1 MTISTAFL
9 WLSPL
14 VLQVWLLVLLVRRQV
29 LKSFPFFTTYTAF
42 AIVAEAVKFFVFHL
56 HVSVDTNIHI
66 FVVAETIYAVL
77 GFLAIYEIFRHIFSD
92 FYRIGWFRFFLPGI
106 GLLMLVASVLIA
118 EVRPPVQASRFL
130 ATVFILEIGVRCLQL
145 GMFFLILILAKA
157 YNQRRRYTFGVTV
170 GFGVSAFGILF
181 TIVAR
186 SEFGTKYAYLLTFL
200 PSVSYLIAVLIWLA
214 AFWRPEPNPNGDAR
228 LPLTP
233 EFFIEQIRRYK
244 QHAKDVIRPWFRFI
258 YSGFF

>member
-1 MTISTAFL
+1 MKIATDFF
-9 WLSPL
+9 WLSPV
-14 VLQVWLLVLLVRRQV
+14 VLQLCLLILLAHRRVLR
-29 LKSFPFFTTYTAF
+29 SFCFFTTYTAF
-42 AIVAEAVKFFVFHL
+42 AIVAAIIKFFVRDSDATYFHAY
-56 HVSVDTNIHI
+56 
-66 FVVAETIYAVL
+66 VVTEPIYAVL
-77 GFLAIYEIFRHIFSD
+77 GFLAIYEVFRQIFSD
-92 FYRIGWFRFFLPGI
+92 FYRIGWFKFFLPGI
-106 GLLMLVASVLIA
+106 GLLMLAASVLIA

-233 EFFIEQIRRYK
+233 EFFIEQLRRYK